1 MTLKAEINVS
11 NDLMSE
17 WNADNNT
24 KGYIRG
30 SLVGDTETHASRRG
44 VLRSPE

>member
-11 NDLMSE
+11 NDLMSR
-17 WNADNNT
+17 NADNNT

-30 SLVGDTETHASRRG
+30 SLVGDTETHADKKG
-44 VLRSPE
+44 VFRSPE